1 MILDRIE
8 FAHGDRLRA
17 ADLQHA
23 HARESA
29 LHALHVRA
37 VHRAWGVALG
47 FAVVA
52 SADLRAV
59 LVGPGLAY
67 DRCGAGIVLTDAVR
81 IPLPAADG
89 EHRLAVAPGPRW
101 CWDAGAL
108 EVARVMVAGGLASG
122 APDTGGR
129 VLAVAAPHM
138 AAGTLTVPQTG
149 ALRASARV
157 DASRAAF
164 VETPYYFAQSV
175 GDRAGEG
182 YEPGAHEPLLVIR
195 DERPD
200 GFMLDV
206 YRLGRRHVAGVP
218 VPVAWLGVE
227 PVVAAPVPVERER
240 LAPRWCA

>member
-8 FAHGDRLRA
+8 FAHGDRLMT
-17 ADLQHA
+17 ADLQQA
-23 HARESA
+23 DVREAA

-37 VHRAWGVALG
+37 VHRAWGIALG

-67 DRCGAGIVLTDAVR
+67 DRCGAAILLTDAVR
-81 IPLPAADG
+81 IPLPAGDG
-89 EHRLAVAPGPRW
+89 EHRLAVAAGPRW

-108 EVARVMVAGGLASG
+108 EVARVVVAGGLASG
-122 APDTGGR
+122 APDTSGR
-129 VLAVAAPHM
+129 ALAVAAPRM

-149 ALRASARV
+149 AVRASAQV
-157 DASRAAF
+157 DTSRAAF
-164 VETPYYFAQSV
+164 LNTPYYFAQPV
-175 GDRAGEG
+175 GERAGEG
-182 YEPGAHEPLLVIR
+182 YEPGALEPLLVIR

-200 GFMLDV
+200 GFRLDV
-206 YRLGRRHVAGVP
+206 YRLGRRRVAGVP

-227 PVVAAPVPVERER
+227 PVLTAPVPVERER
-240 LAPRWCA
+240 LAPRWCG